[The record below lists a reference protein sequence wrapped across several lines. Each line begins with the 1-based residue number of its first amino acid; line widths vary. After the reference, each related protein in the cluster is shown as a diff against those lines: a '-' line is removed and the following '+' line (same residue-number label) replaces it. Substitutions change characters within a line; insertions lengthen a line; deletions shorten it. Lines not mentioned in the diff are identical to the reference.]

1 MHSQFASQSLLV
13 PHCQSVNKCVKTW
26 RVVVVYSVTQLVDNH
41 IVAQMF
47 GQLHQIETQRY
58 VTSRRARAP
67 FATSGADSN
76 LAITKR
82 KLCGQLGHPL
92 WKICLGSL
100 AELLNF
106 GLGERGR
113 DCSLGISA
121 FGGHHP
127 VNLLLQKLQ
136 CSALTH
142 IERVGEPHLTRGTHR
157 QRYSRGASC

>member
-1 MHSQFASQSLLV
+1 MHSQFASQSPLL
-13 PHCQSVNKCVKTW
+13 PHSQSVDKCVKTW

-58 VTSRRARAP
+58 VARRRARAP
-67 FATSGADSN
+67 LATCGTDCN

-82 KLCGQLGHPL
+82 KPCGQLGHPRREVGFGG
-92 WKICLGSL
+92 C
-100 AELLNF
+100 AELLDF
-106 GLGERGR
+106 GLRESGRGS
-113 DCSLGISA
+113 SLGISA

-142 IERVGEPHLTRGTHR
+142 IERVGEPHLACGAHR